1 MSLDSIL
8 YTTSNINAILGSV
21 VGYTQDK
28 NNGVNTSNAIAN
40 FGMNVANGMVRNSA
54 AKNIQENTGSYLGY
68 AINSADGYGSSEAN
82 AKGTSALIG
91 ASLLTSPFGIFGM
104 MNPYSTL
111 YGCGPYGNG
120 FWNSGFFGRG
130 CGCNTPF
137 MFGGPTMF
145 GMNGFW
151 C

>member
-21 VGYTQDK
+21 VGYTQ
-28 NNGVNTSNAIAN
+28 
-40 FGMNVANGMVRNSA
+40 
-54 AKNIQENTGSYLGY
+54 ENTGSYLGY
-68 AINSADGYGSSEAN
+68 AINSAAGYGSSEAN

>member
-68 AINSADGYGSSEAN
+68 AINSAA
-82 AKGTSALIG
+82 GTFI
-91 ASLLTSPFGIFGM
+91 
-104 MNPYSTL
+104 
-111 YGCGPYGNG
+111 
-120 FWNSGFFGRG
+120 WK
-130 CGCNTPF
+130 
-137 MFGGPTMF
+137 
-145 GMNGFW
+145 
-151 C
+151 